1 MRVLELGTAF
11 EFNSAKGSFR
21 LNSHAGGFGSGGGI
35 R

>member
-21 LNSHAGGFGSGGGI
+21 LNSHVGSGGGI

>member
-21 LNSHAGGFGSGGGI
+21 LRLNSHVGSGGGI